1 MILHLY
7 VSNSVHRGGGVCL
20 SACWDTPTT
29 WQVHPPGQIHT
40 PAGTPLLSRH
50 TLLQVHPPVDTPPGW
65 YPLAGTPGQVPS
77 GRYTP
82 WQVHPPRRS
91 LQRTVRILLEC
102 FLVVTVT
109 MQMGERK
116 MYYLQVDHS
125 QNVGQVQGRMR
136 KPSDRHVFVQ
146 V

>member
-1 MILHLY
+1 MSVILFTGEG
-7 VSNSVHRGGGVCL
+7 VSASVHAGIHTQPGRY
-20 SACWDTPTT
+20 T
-29 WQVHPPGQIHT
+29 PGQIHT

-50 TLLQVHPPVDTPPGW
+50 TLLQVHLPGGYTPRLVPPGCYPPGK
-65 YPLAGTPGQVPS
+65 YPLVGTP
-77 GRYTP
+77 P

-116 MYYLQVDHS
+116 MYYLRVDHS

-136 KPSDRHVFVQ
+136 KPSDHHVFVQ